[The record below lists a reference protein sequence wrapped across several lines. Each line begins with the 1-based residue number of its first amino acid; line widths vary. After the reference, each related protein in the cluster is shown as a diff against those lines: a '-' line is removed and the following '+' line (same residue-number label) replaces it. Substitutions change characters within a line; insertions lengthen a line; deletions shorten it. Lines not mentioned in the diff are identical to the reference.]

1 MTKGKKYGNIK
12 SMKHEQAYK
21 PTSLQA
27 EIEKS
32 EIRLLTPLNSF
43 DKMTPEAIDY
53 ILDILISEIENKIPQ
68 TIEDLLAI
76 RNVGEA
82 IFAKI
87 KEQGGML
94 NFIKKEY
101 TLFLDITGL
110 V

>member
-12 SMKHEQAYK
+12 SMKHEQIPQIPLTDK
-21 PTSLQA
+21 
-27 EIEKS
+27 
-32 EIRLLTPLNSF
+32 IRESGIRWLTPPNSF
-43 DKMTPEAIDY
+43 DKMTPKAINY